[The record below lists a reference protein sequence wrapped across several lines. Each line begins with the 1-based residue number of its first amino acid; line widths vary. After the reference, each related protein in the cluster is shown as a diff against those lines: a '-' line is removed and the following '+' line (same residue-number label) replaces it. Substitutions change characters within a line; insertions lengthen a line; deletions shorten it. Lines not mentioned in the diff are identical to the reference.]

1 VARVFESLD
10 DWKEQYAELKEKTEA
25 LTESCQSFGM
35 AQPRFEGLEGV
46 EADINQTVE
55 NWELLKDYST
65 ELGVLAEK
73 SWIDFRGSVFDL
85 QDLATA
91 WAEKVKERIIAGLH
105 GVVTEHLSDQVDK
118 IKHAMPALKFCRG
131 EPFGEEH
138 WAELLQGKLKLARDV
153 RLENLKVS
161 HFLAALD
168 VLADPSTVTYVKQL
182 QARAQGEV
190 TIREALSELKAWSQT
205 AEIKLLEH
213 EEAGRRTP
221 IITGW
226 KDMFL
231 ELGDKQSLL
240 ASLKESAFFKAFA
253 DQGQVFDTKMAA
265 LDSHLH
271 AINSIQRK
279 WVYLEP
285 IFERGALPSEQ
296 GRFRRV
302 DTDFR
307 DIMAKVEREPKLF
320 SLADEMLFHGLKEML
335 EKMLDQVC
343 R

>member
-1 VARVFESLD
+1 MNLDDSATVARVFESLD

-168 VLADPSTVTYVKQL
+168 VFADLSTVTYVKQL

-221 IITGW
+221 IITG
-226 KDMFL
+226 
-231 ELGDKQSLL
+231 
-240 ASLKESAFFKAFA
+240 
-253 DQGQVFDTKMAA
+253 
-265 LDSHLH
+265 
-271 AINSIQRK
+271 
-279 WVYLEP
+279 
-285 IFERGALPSEQ
+285 
-296 GRFRRV
+296 
-302 DTDFR
+302 
-307 DIMAKVEREPKLF
+307 
-320 SLADEMLFHGLKEML
+320 
-335 EKMLDQVC
+335 
-343 R
+343 